1 MLAGWLFITRDQG
14 AAEKVADF
22 ADELKKL
29 FVQAYPSEAMT
40 SAILL
45 QCFLTRLRKPISRQL
60 ILRGKPESLENAVR
74 DACKVE
80 YALEFGVSTQ
90 KPQDIS
96 TQEINAVTVRLPESS
111 SRKDEDADLLWK
123 S

>member
-74 DACKVE
+74 DARKVE
-80 YALEFGVSTQ
+80 YALEFGARSHRIF
-90 KPQDIS
+90 P
-96 TQEINAVTVRLPESS
+96 TQEINAVTVRPPKSS